1 MKTYGNLYGKV
12 CSFENLLLAFRKARK
27 GKSDK
32 WYVKRFEADLDNE
45 LLRLKREL
53 EEQAY
58 EPRPLKRFIIRDPKT
73 RVIHASHFRDRVVH
87 HALCNVLEPI
97 FDRTFIYDSYAN
109 RKGKGG
115 LAAQDRFDEF
125 KRKASQNGR
134 LVRGAKDDNMVV
146 GYVLKADIRHYF
158 PSVNHE
164 ILTGIIGRKIRDEN
178 ILWLIGRIL
187 SNNDPALPKGMPIG
201 NQTSQFFANVYL
213 NELDYFVKHVLK
225 ARFYLRYVDDFVILD
240 RSEAKLMLF
249 RSEINGFL
257 KHALK
262 LELHE
267 EKSQVYP
274 LHKGISLLGFRMFYH
289 YRVPKRRNLLKL
301 EKRML
306 KLKRLYESGEVS
318 AEEVAKC
325 LEGWL
330 AYAKQGDTFKL
341 RKTLVEKYGNMFSIT
356 FS

>member
-1 MKTYGNLYGKV
+1 MQTYRNLYDKV
-12 CSFENLLLAFRKARK
+12 CSSENLLLAFRKARK
-27 GKSDK
+27 GKSNK

-53 EEQAY
+53 EERTY

-97 FDRTFIYDSYAN
+97 FDRTFIHDSYAN

-115 LAAQDRFDEF
+115 LAALDRFDEF

-134 LVRGAKDDNMVV
+134 LVRGAKDNNMVV

-158 PSVNHE
+158 PSVDHDVL
-164 ILTGIIGRKIRDEN
+164 IAIIGKKIKDENVLWLVRKI
-178 ILWLIGRIL
+178 LA
-187 SNNDPALPKGMPIG
+187 NNDPALPKGMPIG

-240 RSEAKLMLF
+240 MSEARLMLF
-249 RSEINGFL
+249 RSEINEFL
-257 KHALK
+257 KQRLK
-262 LELHE
+262 LELDR
-267 EKSQVYP
+267 KST
-274 LHKGISLLGFRMFYH
+274 R
-289 YRVPKRRNLLKL
+289 
-301 EKRML
+301 
-306 KLKRLYESGEVS
+306 
-318 AEEVAKC
+318 
-325 LEGWL
+325 
-330 AYAKQGDTFKL
+330 
-341 RKTLVEKYGNMFSIT
+341 
-356 FS
+356 